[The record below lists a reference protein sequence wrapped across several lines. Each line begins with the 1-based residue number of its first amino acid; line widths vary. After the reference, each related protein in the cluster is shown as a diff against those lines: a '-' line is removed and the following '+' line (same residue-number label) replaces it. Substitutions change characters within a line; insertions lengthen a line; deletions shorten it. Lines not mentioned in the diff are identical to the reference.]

1 LNRQDAEAP
10 RGWSALPN
18 ADGWTRLPSGL
29 DLGVFTVDPDPTHGD
44 GRLVVV
50 RVDNARFELVAHVA
64 SNGGVTRTAED
75 WVDAT
80 PGVLAAVNASMYAP
94 DQRTAVSLLVADGH
108 VNNPILSA
116 DNAVLAFGGTE
127 SSRIIDRTCEDL
139 AALRVRY
146 PTLIQG
152 IRMLGCDGANVW
164 EEQPRRWSE
173 AAIGQSADGDI
184 LFLFARTPWSAHT
197 FVEHARGLDLGL
209 VRLQHADG
217 GPPAQI
223 AWRDGDAIVGLVGSY
238 ESDVREND
246 LRVDA
251 VAVPNLIG
259 VRAR

>member
-1 LNRQDAEAP
+1 MD
-10 RGWSALPN
+10 
-18 ADGWTRLPSGL
+18 
-29 DLGVFTVDPDPTHGD
+29 V
-44 GRLVVV
+44 
-50 RVDNARFELVAHVA
+50 
-64 SNGGVTRTAED
+64 
-75 WVDAT
+75 T
-80 PGVLAAVNASMYAP
+80 PGLLGAINASMYAP

-108 VNNPILSA
+108 INNPTLST
-116 DNAVLAFGGTE
+116 DNTVLAFGGGQAG
-127 SSRIIDRTCEDL
+127 RIIDRTCEDL
-139 AALRVRY
+139 PALRVRY

-184 LFLFARTPWSAHT
+184 LFLFARTPWSAHR

-217 GPPAQI
+217 GPPAQL
-223 AWRDGDAIVGLVGSY
+223 AWRDGDRIVGLVGSY

-246 LRVDA
+246 LSVDA
-251 VAVPNLIG
+251 TDVPNLVG